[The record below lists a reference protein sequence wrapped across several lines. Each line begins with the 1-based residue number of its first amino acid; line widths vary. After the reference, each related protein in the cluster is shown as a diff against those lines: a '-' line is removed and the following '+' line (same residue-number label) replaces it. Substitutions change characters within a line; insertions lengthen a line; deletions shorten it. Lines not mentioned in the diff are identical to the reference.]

1 MAQARRK
8 TGKTVAKKEATEVAV
23 VPSYIK
29 QGGNR
34 GSENVTNEDLQLPRI
49 NVCQDLSPQKDKDE
63 EQYIEGCDVGM
74 LFNTL
79 TGELYPDG
87 VVYTP
92 ITFQKRFFVWRDQDS
107 GGGLQGI
114 FDFNKEQEAQA
125 LTAKLNGDMEEPEYE
140 CVLTHEHLVLLDGS
154 GDEVILSCAKSKLK
168 VSKKFNSLIR
178 LNGGDRFGR
187 NYMLTSVRETN
198 KQNGKKYYNF
208 KVETAL
214 GRFAFPSEEVY
225 TQAEGLYAA
234 ITEGQSYGGDYTEE
248 GDVLETTGHAEEDE
262 Y

>member
-1 MAQARRK
+1 
-8 TGKTVAKKEATEVAV
+8 
-23 VPSYIK
+23 
-29 QGGNR
+29 
-34 GSENVTNEDLQLPRI
+34 
-49 NVCQDLSPQKDKDE
+49 
-63 EQYIEGCDVGM
+63 
-74 LFNTL
+74 
-79 TGELYPDG
+79 
-87 VVYTP
+87 
-92 ITFQKRFFVWRDQDS
+92 
-107 GGGLQGI
+107 LQGI

-140 CVLTHEHLVLLDGS
+140 CVLTHEHLVLLHGS

-187 NYMLTSVRETN
+187 NYFLSSVRETN

-208 KVETAL
+208 KIASAL

-248 GDVLETTGHAEEDE
+248 GDVVDTTGHTEADE